1 MQPVSSFQSLL
12 PVQSH
17 RTHLFPPAMSCGNVC
32 NAIYQGS
39 SLENHHPGF
48 FLGGAGPVGTLYL
61 AYTKSQTSRRK
72 WVFIINHNVCT
83 DSLDMVGHS
92 YQGIVRT
99 FREPKFAHAN
109 EGPILQARLSK
120 DSGLRPAM
128 LTLPAQL
135 CYLRV
140 NANLRA

>member
-1 MQPVSSFQSLL
+1 
-12 PVQSH
+12 
-17 RTHLFPPAMSCGNVC
+17 
-32 NAIYQGS
+32 
-39 SLENHHPGF
+39 
-48 FLGGAGPVGTLYL
+48 
-61 AYTKSQTSRRK
+61 
-72 WVFIINHNVCT
+72 
-83 DSLDMVGHS
+83 MVGHS

-140 NANLRA
+140 NANLRAWQERQIPNYIVLESLVPAISKENFAF